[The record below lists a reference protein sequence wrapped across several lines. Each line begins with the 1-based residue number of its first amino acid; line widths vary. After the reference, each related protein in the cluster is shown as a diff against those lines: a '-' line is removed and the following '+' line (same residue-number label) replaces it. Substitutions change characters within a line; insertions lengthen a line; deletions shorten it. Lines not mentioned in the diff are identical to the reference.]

1 MTVYNLGSINI
12 DHIFRLDHLPQA
24 GETLLSRDYL
34 CCLGGKGANQ
44 SLALARGGAKVEHI
58 GRMALPDLYFIN
70 QLKQAGV
77 NLGSIDTTADTTAS
91 AIVMVD
97 DTSGENQI
105 VINPGANQ
113 QISTQ
118 SIDSSLA
125 NAKPGDWALSQNE
138 TNAVPYFL
146 QQAKERGLKVCYSAA
161 PFVAEITI
169 ELLPITDLLVVNQLE
184 AEALAEALDCTL
196 EQIDVPH
203 LVVTLGAEGARYI
216 GKEGDWALPSPKVNA
231 VDTTGAGD
239 TFLGF
244 LLAALT
250 QQQTIGEAM
259 QLALNAAALQVTR
272 KGTADAIPTLD
283 EVNAFI
289 SDQTSTRYSKKEAQ

>member
-24 GETLLSRDYL
+24 GETLLSSDYL

-44 SLALARGGAKVEHI
+44 SLALALGGAKVEHI
-58 GRMALPDLYFIN
+58 GRMALPDLHFID

-77 NLGSIDTTADTTAS
+77 NLASIDTTAQTTAS

-97 DTSGENQI
+97 DSSGENQI

-118 SIDSSLA
+118 SIDASLA
-125 NAKPGDWALSQNE
+125 QSKPGDWALSQNE

-146 QQAKERGLKVCYSAA
+146 RQAKERGLKVCYSAA
-161 PFVAEITI
+161 PFVAETTI

-184 AEALAEALDCTL
+184 AEALAAELDCPI
-196 EQIDVPH
+196 EQIEVPH
-203 LVVTLGAEGARYI
+203 LLVTMGAEGARYI
-216 GKEGDWALPSPKVNA
+216 GKEGDWTLPSPKVNA

-250 QQQTIGEAM
+250 QQQTISEAM

-272 KGTADAIPTLD
+272 KGTADAIPTLE
-283 EVNAFI
+283 EVKAFI
-289 SDQTSTRYSKKEAQ
+289 ASQSTTRQSK